1 MNESATAPVKQRIS
15 VATAL
20 FNPSWYLA
28 GGWSLGIGLALILL
42 TGFIASFANGHV
54 DGVLDL
60 HFGRPAPLWLH
71 LAEGVVDWLVLSLLL
86 YVAGRMLSRSHHL
99 RALDVF
105 GTQAIARF
113 PYLLATAA
121 GLVPAFQKTITELM
135 ARAQQ
140 MHAGETPT
148 PLSFAQPGQDGP
160 YIIFLG
166 ITIFNLLMLVWMV
179 ALMYRAYAAS
189 CNLKGVRAVTSFVI
203 VIIIA
208 EFLAKLGI
216 QALFIVSGS

>member
-1 MNESATAPVKQRIS
+1 MKQRIS

-42 TGFIASFANGHV
+42 TGFIASFASGHV

-71 LAEGVVDWLVLSLLL
+71 LAEGVVDWLALSLLL

-105 GTQAIARF
+105 GTQA
-113 PYLLATAA
+113 
-121 GLVPAFQKTITELM
+121 
-135 ARAQQ
+135 RAQQ
-140 MHAGETPT
+140 LHAGETPT

-189 CNLKGVRAVTSFVI
+189 CNLKGVRAAASFVI

-208 EFLAKLGI
+208 EFLAKIGV
-216 QALFIVSGS
+216 QALFIVSGN